1 MSIPSNSI
9 SGTKF
14 DDCHRPHNRHQHE
27 DGDFGRLWPE
37 TENPAVI
44 GMLIGLDLHQLQ
56 SQTQEFNDSLKTF
69 TFNIKTS
76 KCIFLQTLSTKSHNV
91 DSFYDAKIC
100 TLVVES
106 LSAPDPVFFT
116 N

>member
-1 MSIPSNSI
+1 MSIKVLAVTYIAHPRYDEGLVRSTDSNANIHGRSQSIQLYATSATI

-44 GMLIGLDLHQLQ
+44 GMLIGLDLHQLHKAN
-56 SQTQEFNDSLKTF
+56 SQTREF

-76 KCIFLQTLSTKSHNV
+76 I
-91 DSFYDAKIC
+91 
-100 TLVVES
+100 
-106 LSAPDPVFFT
+106 
-116 N
+116 

>member
-44 GMLIGLDLHQLQ
+44 GMLIGLDLHQLHKAN
-56 SQTQEFNDSLKTF
+56 SQTREF

-76 KCIFLQTLSTKSHNV
+76 I
-91 DSFYDAKIC
+91 
-100 TLVVES
+100 
-106 LSAPDPVFFT
+106 
-116 N
+116 

>member
-1 MSIPSNSI
+1 MSIPTNSI

-44 GMLIGLDLHQLQ
+44 GMLIGLDLHQLR
-56 SQTQEFNDSLKTF
+56 SQTREFNDSLKTF
-69 TFNIKTS
+69 TFNIKTP
-76 KCIFLQTLSTKSHNV
+76 KCIFLQTLYIKQRNV
-91 DSFYDAKIC
+91 DSRAAECSVSVK
-100 TLVVES
+100 S
-106 LSAPDPVFFT
+106 
-116 N
+116 

>member
-1 MSIPSNSI
+1 MYFQEICHTSPDAKDMSIPTNSI

-44 GMLIGLDLHQLQ
+44 GMLIGLDLHQPR
-56 SQTQEFNDSLKTF
+56 SQTREFNDSLKTV

-76 KCIFLQTLSTKSHNV
+76 I
-91 DSFYDAKIC
+91 
-100 TLVVES
+100 
-106 LSAPDPVFFT
+106 
-116 N
+116 

>member
-1 MSIPSNSI
+1 METKQSAVYFQEMCQCLHTTPDAKDLSIPSNSI

-56 SQTQEFNDSLKTF
+56 SQTREFNDSLKTF

-76 KCIFLQTLSTKSHNV
+76 I
-91 DSFYDAKIC
+91 
-100 TLVVES
+100 
-106 LSAPDPVFFT
+106 
-116 N
+116 